1 LSFAERVGTR
11 AAAAADGSVSVTG
24 QYGDCNLFLV
34 EFDSPENLMAG
45 DME

>member
-1 LSFAERVGTR
+1 LSFAEKVGTG
-11 AAAAADGSVSVTG
+11 APAAADGSVFVTG

-34 EFDSPENLMAG
+34 KFDSPETMAA